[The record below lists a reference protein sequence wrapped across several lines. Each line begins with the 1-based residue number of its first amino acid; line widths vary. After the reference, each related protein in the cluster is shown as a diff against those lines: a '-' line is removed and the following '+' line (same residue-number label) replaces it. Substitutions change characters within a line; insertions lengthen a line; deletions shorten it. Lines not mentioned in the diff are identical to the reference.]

1 MLFHIIK
8 IGETEYK
15 CKINT
20 NGLVSLERR
29 LKGNPLN
36 IFMTIGDENFTLPK
50 IEDLLIIF
58 HESLTTYQHGIS
70 MDDVY
75 DIFDKYIEDG
85 KTIVDFINEI
95 VEIFNVSGLLP
106 KEKKKSKSIPKN

>member
-8 IGETEYK
+8 IGDTVYK

-70 MDDVY
+70 MEDVY

-106 KEKKKSKSIPKN
+106 KDKKKSKTSSKN

>member
-8 IGETEYK
+8 IGDTEYK

-70 MDDVY
+70 MEDVY

>member
-8 IGETEYK
+8 IGDTEYK

-29 LKGNPLN
+29 LKGNPLS
-36 IFMTIGDENFTLPK
+36 IFMTVGDENFTLPK

>member
-8 IGETEYK
+8 IGDTEYK

-58 HESLTTYQHGIS
+58 HESLTTY
-70 MDDVY
+70 
-75 DIFDKYIEDG
+75 
-85 KTIVDFINEI
+85 
-95 VEIFNVSGLLP
+95 
-106 KEKKKSKSIPKN
+106 

>member
-8 IGETEYK
+8 IGDTEYK

-36 IFMTIGDENFTLPK
+36 IFMTIGDESFTLPK

-70 MDDVY
+70 MEDVY

-106 KEKKKSKSIPKN
+106 KDKKKSKTSSKN

>member
-1 MLFHIIK
+1 
-8 IGETEYK
+8 
-15 CKINT
+15 
-20 NGLVSLERR
+20 
-29 LKGNPLN
+29 
-36 IFMTIGDENFTLPK
+36 
-50 IEDLLIIF
+50 
-58 HESLTTYQHGIS
+58 

-106 KEKKKSKSIPKN
+106 KDKKKSKTSSKN

>member
-8 IGETEYK
+8 IGDTEYK

-95 VEIFNVSGLLP
+95 VEIFNLLP

>member
-8 IGETEYK
+8 IGDTEYK

-70 MDDVY
+70 MEDVY

-85 KTIVDFINEI
+85 KTIVDFINDI

-106 KEKKKSKSIPKN
+106 KDKKKSKTSSKN

>member
-106 KEKKKSKSIPKN
+106 KDKKKSKTRSKN

>member
-8 IGETEYK
+8 IGDTEYK

-70 MDDVY
+70 MEDVY

-106 KEKKKSKSIPKN
+106 KDKKNSKTSSKN

>member
-8 IGETEYK
+8 IGDTEYK

-20 NGLVSLERR
+20 KGLVSLERR
-29 LKGNPLN
+29 LKCNPLN
-36 IFMTIGDENFTLPK
+36 IFMAMGDENFTLPK

-58 HESLTTYQHGIS
+58 HESLSTYQHGIS
-70 MDDVY
+70 MEDVY

-106 KEKKKSKSIPKN
+106 KEKKKSKTSAKN

>member
-8 IGETEYK
+8 IGDTEYK
-15 CKINT
+15 CNINT

-70 MDDVY
+70 MEDVY

-106 KEKKKSKSIPKN
+106 KDKKKSKTSSKN

>member
-8 IGETEYK
+8 IGDTEYK

-95 VEIFNVSGLLP
+95 VEIFNVSRLLP